1 MGESGNSDILYFRG
15 LKVTVDS
22 NCSHQ
27 KRLAPWK
34 KSYGKVSVF
43 KSRDI
48 TLTTKVHLVKAMVF
62 PVVMYGCESWTIKKS
77 WVPKNWCFWT
87 VVLEKTLES
96 ALDCKKI
103 KLVNPKGNQLWIFI
117 GRSDAEAPILWSPDV
132 KSWLIWK
139 DPDAGKDWGQ
149 EEKEAREDEMVGWHH
164 RLNGNE
170 FEQTWGD
177 GEGQGSLACCSP
189 WGSKEL
195 DTTEWLNNNNIV
207 LILKNI
213 C

>member
-1 MGESGNSDILYFRG
+1 M
-15 LKVTVDS
+15 
-22 NCSHQ
+22 
-27 KRLAPWK
+27 
-34 KSYGKVSVF
+34 
-43 KSRDI
+43 
-48 TLTTKVHLVKAMVF
+48 TKVHLVKAMVF

-77 WVPKNWCFWT
+77 WALKNWCFWT

-117 GRSDAEAPILWSPDV
+117 GSCDAEAPILWSPDV

-139 DPDAGKDWGQ
+139 DPDARKDWGQ
-149 EEKEAREDEMVGWHH
+149 EEKEATEDEMVGWHH
-164 RLNGNE
+164 QLNGNE

-195 DTTEWLNNNNIV
+195 DTTEWLNNNIV